1 MKLSK
6 QQLEHL
12 RPFIRQQGFTAVDL
26 QMEIIDHVACS
37 IEEKMGEDPAVTFEE
52 ALQQTHAEFGVFGF
66 RTLKEAM
73 TNSLRKKYFR
83 QMSLELKQWLSFPTV
98 LAVGGLALVLYQ
110 LFFLITT
117 PWLYVITGS
126 VHFAFSI
133 GTFVYTWW
141 LKRRYRRLMAMQ
153 FATQFVYLPTYL
165 FYIGGGWS
173 AISNQ
178 FTLYPEEAW
187 IYACLFA
194 CVTLFFAFLFAAYFR
209 ITSYAIQRCREF
221 ERHDVLLRRPD

>member
-1 MKLSK
+1 MKLNK

-12 RPFIRQQGFTAVDL
+12 RVFINQRGFTTIDL
-26 QMEIIDHVACS
+26 QMEIIDHVACG
-37 IEEKMGEDPAVTFEE
+37 IEEKLAQNPDLGFEE
-52 ALQQTHAEFGVFGF
+52 ALKEIHAEFGVFGF
-66 RTLKEAM
+66 STLKETM

-83 QMSLELKQWLSFPTV
+83 QMSLELKRWLSFPAV
-98 LAVGGLALVLYQ
+98 LVVGGFALVLYQ
-110 LFFLITT
+110 LFFLIAT
-117 PWLYVITGS
+117 PWLFVITGS

-173 AISNQ
+173 SISNQ

-194 CVTLFFAFLFAAYFR
+194 CVTLFFTFLFAAYFR
-209 ITSYAIQRCREF
+209 IISYAIWSCREF
-221 ERHDVLLRRPD
+221 ERNALLF